1 VPTETVR
8 STAVEALGVYGKL
21 PARGDFVSR
30 RMGRSFVDAWDDWLQ
45 QAIPASQ
52 LALGDRWLDLYLTSP
67 IWRFALGAGCCGP
80 NTVVG
85 VMMPS
90 VDKVGRYFPLMLG
103 RELPPG
109 VELLN
114 VVTRLA
120 DWYGVV
126 EDRALSVLVP
136 AFQLEELE
144 GPLPLGL
151 APPFARAGAAG
162 GLVPPG
168 HYIAVDPSC
177 GLAEVARVYGPL
189 PRERTIWWTAGSEH
203 IVPSILLCPE
213 LPAPTAYASLY
224 DGEWE
229 QRGWFPVRL

>member
-52 LALGDRWLDLYLTSP
+52 LALGDRWLDFYLTSP

-90 VDKVGRYFPLMLG
+90 VDKVGR
-103 RELPPG
+103 
-109 VELLN
+109 
-114 VVTRLA
+114 
-120 DWYGVV
+120 
-126 EDRALSVLVP
+126 ALSGT
-136 AFQLEELE
+136 F
-144 GPLPLGL
+144 
-151 APPFARAGAAG
+151 
-162 GLVPPG
+162 
-168 HYIAVDPSC
+168 
-177 GLAEVARVYGPL
+177 
-189 PRERTIWWTAGSEH
+189 
-203 IVPSILLCPE
+203 
-213 LPAPTAYASLY
+213 
-224 DGEWE
+224 
-229 QRGWFPVRL
+229 